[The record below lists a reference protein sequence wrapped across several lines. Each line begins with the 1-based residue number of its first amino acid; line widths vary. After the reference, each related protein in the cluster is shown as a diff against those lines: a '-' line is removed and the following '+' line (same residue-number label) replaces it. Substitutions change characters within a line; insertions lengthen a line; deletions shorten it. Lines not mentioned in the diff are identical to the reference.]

1 MEHEDRRHLCAR
13 AGCRRLFRRRHRL
26 RHVHAP
32 ACRPCR
38 LEHAARQWPL
48 GADLSEGA
56 LRVRQDRVRLL
67 DRDPRENAGTAICRQ
82 RAAGRRGQTGGD
94 RPQRVPDRRPHPHP
108 ADAGP
113 HARPCRLHLRP
124 RQGRRRVLGRPDAFA
139 AADALSRNVREIR
152 RRSDAGGSHTAR
164 IPGALL
170 RHRYAVLH
178 RAFPLPF
185 GRKDPA
191 QGQRILLRGDMSAN
205 SSAFETLSV
214 EPVDE
219 HVTIVRL
226 NRPDASNALNT
237 QMGRDLVR
245 YFEDTALDP
254 KSLRCIVLTGT
265 GDKAFCAGGDLKER
279 RGMTDEAWTRQ
290 HVIFERMVRALIDC
304 PVPIIG
310 AVNGAAYGG
319 GCEIAGCCDFL
330 YAADSARFALTEVT
344 LGIMPGGG
352 GTQTLPR
359 AVGERRAKELI
370 LTGRPFT
377 AAEAHAWGLVNEVFP
392 LPELLPAGL
401 ATAARIA
408 RNAPISVRQA
418 KLSIHRGLQLSLRDG
433 LALEIEAYNRMV
445 PTEDRREGALACNEQ
460 RLPNF
465 TGR

>member
-1 MEHEDRRHLCAR
+1 
-13 AGCRRLFRRRHRL
+13 
-26 RHVHAP
+26 
-32 ACRPCR
+32 
-38 LEHAARQWPL
+38 
-48 GADLSEGA
+48 
-56 LRVRQDRVRLL
+56 
-67 DRDPRENAGTAICRQ
+67 
-82 RAAGRRGQTGGD
+82 
-94 RPQRVPDRRPHPHP
+94 
-108 ADAGP
+108 
-113 HARPCRLHLRP
+113 
-124 RQGRRRVLGRPDAFA
+124 
-139 AADALSRNVREIR
+139 
-152 RRSDAGGSHTAR
+152 
-164 IPGALL
+164 
-170 RHRYAVLH
+170 
-178 RAFPLPF
+178 
-185 GRKDPA
+185 
-191 QGQRILLRGDMSAN
+191 MSADTP
-205 SSAFETLSV
+205 AFETLSV

-219 HVTIVRL
+219 HVAIVRL

-237 QMGRDLVR
+237 QMGRDLVH

-370 LTGRPFT
+370 LTGKPFT
-377 AAEAHAWGLVNEVFP
+377 AA
-392 LPELLPAGL
+392 PAAL
-401 ATAARIA
+401 ATASRIA

-418 KLSIHRGLQLSLRDG
+418 KLSIHRGLQSSLRDG

-445 PTEDRREGALACNEQ
+445 PTEDRREGVLAFNEK
-460 RLPNF
+460 RTPNF
-465 TGR
+465 KGR